1 MFSVARKSNPVP
13 TGPIIFRALIRM
25 VVWRSVWNCS
35 FTIMVPVP
43 PFIADCIVNCEHYWR
58 NAEDDEVGTDDVF
71 SFFEHVSVDAK
82 LDKDCDALDDPNSGS
97 HISNDDWDQSC
108 LVVIA
113 DQQWRFNCEPQ
124 GDHHLGHYVE
134 SVEEQKNVRA
144 TPPS

>member
-1 MFSVARKSNPVP
+1 
-13 TGPIIFRALIRM
+13 
-25 VVWRSVWNCS
+25 
-35 FTIMVPVP
+35 MVPVP

-82 LDKDCDALDDPNSGS
+82 LDKNCDALDDPNSGS

-113 DQQWRFNCEPQ
+113 NQQWRFNSEPQ